1 MISSSQSLP
10 YRPKQF
16 QFVIN
21 VVPPTGPNPHYPTTP
36 TPNRPMAPPSEILLV
51 LSDNGYA
58 LIGADESTWTAN
70 NVLSEL
76 QAMDEAGDMSMLS
89 LQILPLEQGGSY
101 YLALI
106 KAC

>member
-1 MISSSQSLP
+1 MP

-21 VVPPTGPNPHYPTTP
+21 VVPPTGPNPHYPTSP
-36 TPNRPMAPPSEILLV
+36 NSNRPMASPSEILRV

-58 LIGADESTWTAN
+58 LIGADEAMWTAN
-70 NVLSEL
+70 NVLTEL
-76 QAMDEAGDMSMLS
+76 QALDEAGDMSMLS
-89 LQILPLEQGGSY
+89 LQILPLEQGESY